1 MGAKS
6 FRELE
11 VWRESMD
18 LVVLV
23 YGLLDALPN
32 HERFALCDQLRRAVI
47 SIPSNIAEGFGR
59 DSHKDFGHFLSIAR
73 GSLYEVDTQLEIA
86 ERMGYLAVSQE
97 LRQKMNTV
105 SRLIAAL
112 NRRLRTAP
120 STTPAPSTTSAPR
133 TSAADAKAPSTS
145 AASLR
150 ASTISP
156 FRIMLNFAWSMV
168 DKMDACCLRKSLPK
182 MTVKGDEAWMKGGCF
197 LLATHV
203 GCIEVLPALGTTG
216 APAPLVHAFQQMGRD
231 EIYMSFFTRHLDRSL
246 LSLHA
251 VEDIGVET
259 AVEMKE
265 AIGRGEIVLMAA
277 DRMPAKVGRTAGLS
291 HDFLGRACV
300 FPKGVFRFAK
310 LMECPVYAITCVRV
324 GWNAYEVE
332 AKRLGA
338 DLLGDYVAFLESAAR
353 RHPDQW
359 YQFYDFFAG
368 AG

>member
-120 STTPAPSTTSAPR
+120 STTSAPR
-133 TSAADAKAPSTS
+133 TSAAGAKAPSTS

-150 ASTISP
+150 ASTS
-156 FRIMLNFAWSMV
+156 A
-168 DKMDACCLRKSLPK
+168 
-182 MTVKGDEAWMKGGCF
+182 
-197 LLATHV
+197 
-203 GCIEVLPALGTTG
+203 
-216 APAPLVHAFQQMGRD
+216 APL
-231 EIYMSFFTRHLDRSL
+231 
-246 LSLHA
+246 
-251 VEDIGVET
+251 
-259 AVEMKE
+259 
-265 AIGRGEIVLMAA
+265 
-277 DRMPAKVGRTAGLS
+277 
-291 HDFLGRACV
+291 RAST
-300 FPKGVFRFAK
+300 KHK
-310 LMECPVYAITCVRV
+310 L
-324 GWNAYEVE
+324 
-332 AKRLGA
+332 
-338 DLLGDYVAFLESAAR
+338 
-353 RHPDQW
+353 
-359 YQFYDFFAG
+359 
-368 AG
+368 